1 MSEPDA
7 VATPKAGKGR
17 ETKGR
22 FCLAVLLV
30 ALASVCL
37 PILFG
42 AIVLGIVAGLAQD
55 GGYPSNDEMVS
66 RYMNN
71 KADFELLARMML
83 EEKESTAV
91 YGGECELRDGRRVNG
106 VEHERCGALV
116 GLCHQLGIESAGGAP
131 WHLVL
136 EVGSSGGAM
145 GGSTIGYE
153 YLSQPPY
160 PLRFVDDINHSG
172 EESVGQDLYQ
182 HIEGNWYLF
191 LLDN

>member
-7 VATPKAGKGR
+7 VATPTAGKGR
-17 ETKGR
+17 KTKGG

-42 AIVLGIVAGLAQD
+42 AIVLGIVTGLVQD
-55 GGYPSNDEMVS
+55 GGYPSSDEMVS

-71 KADFELLARMML
+71 KADFDLLARLML
-83 EEKESTAV
+83 EEKEITAV
-91 YGGECELRDGRRVNG
+91 YGDECELPDGRRVDG

-116 GLCHQLGIESAGGAP
+116 ELCQRLGLEDAGGAP

-153 YLSQPPY
+153 YLSQPPP
-160 PLRFVDDINHSG
+160 PLKLVDDVYSHG
-172 EESVGQDLYQ
+172 EEFATYAP
-182 HIEGNWYLF
+182 HRY
-191 LLDN
+191 

>member
-1 MSEPDA
+1 MSEPEATA
-7 VATPKAGKGR
+7 VSEAGKGTR
-17 ETKGR
+17 KNGGV
-22 FCLAVLLV
+22 CLAVLLV

-42 AIVLGIVAGLAQD
+42 AIVLGIVTGLVQD

-71 KADFELLARMML
+71 KADFELLARLML
-83 EEKESTAV
+83 EEKEITAV
-91 YGGECELRDGRRVNG
+91 YGDECELRDGRRVDG
-106 VEHERCGALV
+106 VEHERCRVLV
-116 GLCHQLGIESAGGAP
+116 ELCSQIGIESAGGAP

-136 EVGSSGGAM
+136 EVGSCGGAM
-145 GGSTIGYE
+145 GGSIKGYE

-160 PLRFVDDINHSG
+160 PLRLVDDINHSG
-172 EESVGQDLYQ
+172 AELAGQDLYQ
-182 HIEGNWYLF
+182 HIEGNWYIF